1 MVKFSYLTISVRIY
15 IVFRRLLQWIAR
27 IENGLKLRPTTGY
40 RTHTYSTCVTDL
52 DNESA
57 KEGDFE
63 VVYGRTCMTSSGEI
77 FTGASGSMRL
87 VSYIHLMVIGLGSN
101 LC

>member
-1 MVKFSYLTISVRIY
+1 M
-15 IVFRRLLQWIAR
+15 
-27 IENGLKLRPTTGY
+27 
-40 RTHTYSTCVTDL
+40 TDL

-87 VSYIHLMVIGLGSN
+87 VSYIHLMVIRLGAN
-101 LC
+101 LY

>member
-15 IVFRRLLQWIAR
+15 IVFRRLLQWIAW

-40 RTHTYSTCVTDL
+40 RTHTYRTCVTDL
-52 DNESA
+52 HNESA

-63 VVYGRTCMTSSGEI
+63 VVYGRTRMTSPGEI

-87 VSYIHLMVIGLGSN
+87 VSYIHLMVIRLGSN
-101 LC
+101 LY